1 MKKLFGLLVLV
12 VLLYFT
18 ITYKNKIVG
27 FILREI
33 IYKDQF
39 VFEESNTYY
48 RDYEFAFVSN
58 TDNLFPKNKQDLL
71 NILYTT
77 LNRGS
82 DNVSFFCSDAYTSCV
97 EDINKIVD
105 EKEELSVINNLVHPF
120 NSYRNIHF
128 DVSSFGKVDI
138 RIEKTYSDS
147 EINLINNK
155 INNIKNS
162 LFYNSISNTEKIKL
176 FHDYIVNNTVYDN
189 SIREE
194 NMPSNSNSNN
204 ALGLL
209 FEGKAVCSGY
219 SDTMAIFLNS
229 EGFKN
234 YKISSVD
241 HIWNFVNIDNNWL
254 HIDTTWDDPVTSDGS
269 NVLIHDFFLINSKE
283 LNDKD
288 IELNKTNHSFDR
300 NFYYEA
306 SF

>member
-18 ITYKNKIVG
+18 ITYKNKIVR
-27 FILREI
+27 FILREV

-39 VFEESNTYY
+39 VFEEANTYY

-77 LNRGS
+77 LNRGA
-82 DNVSFFCSDAYTSCV
+82 DNVSFFCSDTYTSCV

-128 DVSSFGKVDI
+128 DVRSFGKVDI
-138 RIEKTYSDS
+138 RIEKNYSDS

-162 LFYNSISNTEKIKL
+162 LFYSGISNTEKIKL

-189 SIREE
+189 SITEE
-194 NMPSNSNSNN
+194 NMLSNSNSNN

-288 IELNKTNHSFDR
+288 IELNKTNHTFDR

>member
-27 FILREI
+27 FILREV

-39 VFEESNTYY
+39 VFEEANTYY

-82 DNVSFFCSDAYTSCV
+82 DNVSFFCSDTYTSCV

-128 DVSSFGKVDI
+128 NVSSFGKVDI

-162 LFYNSISNTEKIKL
+162 LFYNGISNTEKIKL

-189 SIREE
+189 SITEE
-194 NMPSNSNSNN
+194 NMLSNSNSNN

-241 HIWNFVNIDNNWL
+241 HIWNFVNIDDNWL
-254 HIDTTWDDPVTSDGS
+254 HIDATWDDPVTSDGS

-288 IELNKTNHSFDR
+288 IELNKTNHTFDK